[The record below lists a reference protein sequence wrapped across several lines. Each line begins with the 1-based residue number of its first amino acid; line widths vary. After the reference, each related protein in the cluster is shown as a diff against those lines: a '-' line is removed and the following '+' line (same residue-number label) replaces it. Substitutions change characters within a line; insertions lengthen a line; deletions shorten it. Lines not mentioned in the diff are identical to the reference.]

1 FCCTATPPPALHP
14 LPYTTLFRSSCS
26 RASCGPATSRCGS
39 CPPHRTEA
47 ACAAAARSVGGRAAR
62 LTAGRPGVALGLAL
76 GLARPARPARPAA
89 VVHVEA
95 RALERDADGLDD
107 ALDRVA
113 GAWAA
118 GGGGVWEALVQLEGL
133 VRAQVPV
140 DVDRHRSSCT
150 PCSGSGGGDA
160 PRPKRRRPRSMALAD
175 AECHLT
181 PPATLDPCHTRPP
194 HRPS

>member
-113 GAWAA
+113 GARVD
-118 GGGGVWEALVQLEGL
+118 GQGVVGDALVQLEGL
-133 VRAQVPV
+133 VRDQVPV

-160 PRPKRRRPRSMALAD
+160 PRS
-175 AECHLT
+175 EE
-181 PPATLDPCHTRPP
+181 HTSELQSRENLVC
-194 HRPS
+194 RLLLE